1 MRVLIHCQHLLG
13 TGHLVRAALIA
24 KALSAG
30 GAEVTVLSGGM
41 PVAGLDIG
49 AARLA
54 QLPPVRSLDDS
65 FQVLVDGDDRPID
78 DTLRAARRDRVLGEL
93 AATRPDALLIETYP
107 FGRRA
112 FRFELEPLL
121 AAAWATSDRRPAILC
136 SIRDILVAKT
146 KPERIDE
153 IVAIAR
159 SRFDHILVHADP
171 TIIRLEAS
179 FPAAGSLKD
188 KLAYTGFVA
197 DDRPIGVA
205 AWHGEVIVSAG
216 GGAVGEPL
224 LRAALAARPLCRLA
238 AAPWRL
244 LTGRNL
250 PQPVFDELLRAA
262 PPGVSIERHRADFP
276 SHLAGARLSI
286 SQAGYNTVLD
296 ILRARVPAVL
306 IPFSVGAETEQPL
319 RAALLAQRGLAEV
332 VPEATLDG
340 PSLAAAIDGMVARF
354 PGMTER
360 TPDRAGIEGIGPV
373 DLDGARRS
381 AAIIRA
387 AVEGKILPALAP
399 AP

>member
-24 KALSAG
+24 KTLAAE
-30 GAEVTVLSGGM
+30 GAEVTLLSGGM
-41 PVAGLDIG
+41 PVAGLDKG
-49 AARLA
+49 RARLV
-54 QLPPVRSLDDS
+54 QLPPVRSLDES
-65 FQVLVDGDDRPID
+65 FATLVDAHDRPID
-78 DTLRAARRDRVLGEL
+78 DALRAIRRDLILAEL
-93 AATRPDALLIETYP
+93 VAVRPEALLVETYP

-121 AAAWATSDRRPAILC
+121 AAAWGRADGRPVIFS

-146 KPERIDE
+146 KPGRVDE
-153 IVAIAR
+153 IVAVAR
-159 SRFDHILVHADP
+159 SRFDHVLVHADP
-171 TIIRLEAS
+171 RVIRLEAS
-179 FPAAGSLKD
+179 FPAASLLAD
-188 KLAYTGFVA
+188 RLAYTGFVA
-197 DDRPIGVA
+197 DDRSVVA
-205 AWHGEVIVSAG
+205 ASWHGEVVVSAG

-224 LRAALAARPLCRLA
+224 LRAALGARPLSRLA

-250 PQPVFDELLRAA
+250 PQPIFDAVRDAA
-262 PPGVSIERHRADFP
+262 PAGVTIERHRADFP
-276 SHLAGARLSI
+276 GHLAGARLSI

-319 RAALLAQRGLAEV
+319 RAALLAEHGIAAV
-332 VPEATLDG
+332 VPEATLDA
-340 PSLAAAIDGMVARF
+340 PSLAVAV
-354 PGMTER
+354 
-360 TPDRAGIEGIGPV
+360 DRMAVQGRQTLGLGPV

-387 AVEGKILPALAP
+387 AVEGGNLPVLAP
-399 AP
+399 NV